1 VQSKELLKSSGVMG
15 SNLTPFLKF
24 NGYALVLSV
33 VNNKCLRIMISNN
46 EVIIVNKNHVEVI
59 L

>member
-1 VQSKELLKSSGVMG
+1 MG